1 MTTALSTSQAQLEYD
16 APLHNVKSMICVYSV
31 DLRERN
37 VAHILGFAQNT
48 TEHTRHP
55 YRVIEQCALPIID
68 PDWGADEELLLIE
81 ASESVGLGNW
91 ADVAEQV
98 ANRSKEE
105 LEKHYLDCYIN
116 SPDYPLPVL
125 DTVYSTDPS
134 TLRARKKQ
142 RIDDRRAAMKQA
154 VQAKFETLT
163 SAPSRHEVMGYMP
176 GRLEF
181 ENEFFNEA
189 DDRVKDM
196 VFDDDPYSEDPGEVD
211 LKLAVLD
218 IYNHNLT
225 KRAEKK
231 RVIFEHGFLDYKKK
245 QQWEKRWTKD
255 DRDIINKSKPL
266 ARLQN
271 AQDYETLVEGLV
283 GKFLSIRRL
292 ISSRE

>member
-1 MTTALSTSQAQLEYD
+1 
-16 APLHNVKSMICVYSV
+16 
-31 DLRERN
+31 
-37 VAHILGFAQNT
+37 
-48 TEHTRHP
+48 
-55 YRVIEQCALPIID
+55 
-68 PDWGADEELLLIE
+68 
-81 ASESVGLGNW
+81 VGLGNW

-98 ANRSKEE
+98 ASRSKEE
-105 LEKHYLDCYIN
+105 LEKHYLECYIN
-116 SPDYPLPVL
+116 SPGYPLPVL

-142 RIDDRRAAMKQA
+142 RIDDPRASMKQA

-196 VFDDDPYSEDPGEVD
+196 LFDDDPYSEDPGEVD

-271 AQDYETLVEGLV
+271 AQDYETLVDGLV
-283 GKFLSIRRL
+283 GIFL
-292 ISSRE
+292 